1 MPDLRKRRKEKQK
14 ETVHVRSSQ
23 KRGRGG
29 DGRAGEEEVVEKY
42 PAGIDAIQVCLCV
55 IGVVVCIYLGYSHAW
70 FMNQIHENNMWFTN
84 IKVTY
89 S

>member
-29 DGRAGEEEVVEKY
+29 DGRAGEEEVEKY

-55 IGVVVCIYLGYSHAW
+55 IGVLVCIYLGYSHAW

-84 IKVTY
+84 IKVIY